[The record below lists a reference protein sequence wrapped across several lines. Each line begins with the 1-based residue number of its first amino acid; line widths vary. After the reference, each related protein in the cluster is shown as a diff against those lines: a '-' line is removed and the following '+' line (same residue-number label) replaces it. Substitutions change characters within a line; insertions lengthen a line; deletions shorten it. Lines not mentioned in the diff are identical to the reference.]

1 MLPRKPV
8 SVDCYSPL
16 MSQRLTPSTIAL
28 LSLPPLLW
36 ASNAIVGR
44 LVAGMVPPVMLNFMR
59 WVIVF
64 VLLLPLAHGIFRRG
78 SGLWEQRWRL
88 MALGLL
94 SVGCYNALQYLALQ
108 TSTPINV
115 TLVGSSMPVWM
126 LAIGLLFGARVSRR
140 QWLGAVLSILGVLVV
155 LSRGEWQQLLHLQL
169 VPGDLYMLLATMAWS
184 LYSWLLTRPGYP
196 EALRSHW
203 ASFLQ
208 AQVVFGVVWAGI
220 FAGGEAA
227 LLNAVP
233 ITWGWPLA
241 AALLYVAVGPSLVAY
256 VCWGAGVRRVG
267 PSTAGFFANLTP
279 LFAVLLSGLILNE
292 PPRLFHALAFALIA
306 GGIVVSSQR
315 PRTVV

>member
-1 MLPRKPV
+1 M
-8 SVDCYSPL
+8 
-16 MSQRLTPSTIAL
+16 QRLTPSTIAL
-28 LSLPPLLW
+28 LATPPLLW

-59 WVIVF
+59 WVLVLL
-64 VLLLPLAHGIFRRG
+64 LLLPLTHGILRRG
-78 SGLWEQRWRL
+78 SGLWEHRWRL
-88 MALGLL
+88 LAIGVL

-126 LAIGLLFGARVSRR
+126 LAIGLLFGATVSRR
-140 QWLGAVLSILGVLVV
+140 QLLGALLSMLGVLVV
-155 LSRGEWQQLLHLQL
+155 LSRGDWQQLLHLQL
-169 VPGDLYMLLATMAWS
+169 VPGDLYMLLATIAWS

-196 EALRSHW
+196 ETLRGHW

-208 AQVVFGVVWAGI
+208 AQVVFGVVSAGL
-220 FAGGEAA
+220 FAGAEAA
-227 LLNAVP
+227 LLPTVP
-233 ITWGWPLA
+233 IAWGWPLA
-241 AALLYVAVGPSLVAY
+241 ATLLYLAAGPSLLAY
-256 VCWGAGVRRVG
+256 LCWGAGVRRVG

-279 LFAVLLSGLILNE
+279 LFAVLLSGLVLKE

-315 PRTVV
+315 ARAAT